1 MLILPCKAQNRQSQ
15 QLSRRLSR
23 AHQQSFQNRTLTY
36 NWDDENF
43 NETFDA
49 ETYSPMNLQE
59 SSILVC
65 QLYSVITEISQ
76 NNERY

>member
-1 MLILPCKAQNRQSQ
+1 MLILPRKAQNRQSQ

-49 ETYSPMNLQE
+49 ETYSPMNLHE
-59 SSILVC
+59 SSILVS
-65 QLYSVITEISQ
+65 LLNSLT
-76 NNERY
+76 